1 MRGFKDL
8 FKITKSE
15 YLEVIMIGNSK
26 FIFEKDTNILK
37 IKALINYAKVKNYI
51 VLYLDNVNDIYMINE
66 EIFNLSNGF
75 IIFYK

>member
-8 FKITKSE
+8 FRIKKSE
-15 YLEVIMIGNSK
+15 YLEVIKIGNSK

-51 VLYLDNVNDIYMINE
+51 VLYLDNVIDIYMINE

>member
-8 FKITKSE
+8 FKIKKSE
-15 YLEVIMIGNSK
+15 YLEVIKIGNSK
-26 FIFEKDTNILK
+26 FILEKDTNILK

>member
-8 FKITKSE
+8 FKITKNE
-15 YLEVIMIGNSK
+15 YLEVIKIGNSK

-51 VLYLDNVNDIYMINE
+51 VLYLENVNDIYMINE

>member
-8 FKITKSE
+8 FRIKKSE
-15 YLEVIMIGNSK
+15 YLEVIKIGNSK

>member
-8 FKITKSE
+8 FRIKKSE
-15 YLEVIMIGNSK
+15 YLEVIKIGNSK

-51 VLYLDNVNDIYMINE
+51 VLYLDNINDIYMINE
-66 EIFNLSNGF
+66 DIFNLSNGF
-75 IIFYK
+75 IIFYN

>member
-8 FKITKSE
+8 FRFTKSE
-15 YLEVIMIGNSK
+15 YLEVIKIGNSK

>member
-8 FKITKSE
+8 FRIKKSE
-15 YLEVIMIGNSK
+15 YLEVIKIGNSK

-51 VLYLDNVNDIYMINE
+51 VLYLDNINDIYMINE

>member
-8 FKITKSE
+8 FKIKKSE
-15 YLEVIMIGNSK
+15 YLEVIKIGNSN

>member
-8 FKITKSE
+8 FRIKKSE
-15 YLEVIMIGNSK
+15 YLEVIKIGNSK

-51 VLYLDNVNDIYMINE
+51 VLYLDNLNDIYMINE